1 MHNNKKQI
9 MAQIF
14 LIGIAIGLLLPAI
27 TEALIAWTK
36 DDEVNKLKESVYKEE
51 NYRVYFAFSIML
63 FFLSF
68 LFKA

>member
-1 MHNNKKQI
+1 MHNNKNQI

-14 LIGIAIGLLLPAI
+14 LIGIAIGLLIPAI
-27 TEALIAWTK
+27 SEAIQAWLK

-51 NYRVYFAFSIML
+51 NYKVYFAFSIMI

>member
-1 MHNNKKQI
+1 

-14 LIGIAIGLLLPAI
+14 LIGIAIGLLIPAI
-27 TEALIAWTK
+27 SEAIQAWLK
-36 DDEVNKLKESVYKEE
+36 DDELNKLKESVYKEE
-51 NYRVYFAFSIML
+51 NYRVYFAFSIMA

>member
-1 MHNNKKQI
+1 

-14 LIGIAIGLLLPAI
+14 LIGIAIGLLIPSISEAI
-27 TEALIAWTK
+27 QAWLK

-51 NYRVYFAFSIML
+51 NYRVYFAFSIMA

>member
-1 MHNNKKQI
+1 

-14 LIGIAIGLLLPAI
+14 LIGIAIGLLIPAI
-27 TEALIAWTK
+27 SEAIQAWLK

-51 NYRVYFAFSIML
+51 NYKVYFAFSIMI